1 MGPGADP
8 TEGFSESYHLPV
20 GLVYT
25 NAVSDSSLPSLAAAN
40 GVGRSVAGS
49 DPSAFPFLHASDGL
63 EMFYRELIPGLG
75 CSSSTFP
82 HVNF

>member
-1 MGPGADP
+1 M
-8 TEGFSESYHLPV
+8 

-25 NAVSDSSLPSLAAAN
+25 NAVPQSSLPSVAEAN

-49 DPSAFPFLHASDGL
+49 DPSAFPFLRASDGL

-75 CSSSTFP
+75 CSFSAFP
-82 HVNF
+82 HVNSYEIKRQAI